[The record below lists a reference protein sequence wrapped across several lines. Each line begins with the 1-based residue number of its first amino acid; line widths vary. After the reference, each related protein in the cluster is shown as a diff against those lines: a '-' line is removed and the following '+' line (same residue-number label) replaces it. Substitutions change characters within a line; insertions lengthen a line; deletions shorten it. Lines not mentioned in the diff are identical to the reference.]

1 MSTPLTLTDTNFPT
15 LIGQHEGVAIV
26 DVWASWCAPCVRLA
40 PTIDALAAQYAGRV
54 RVGKLELDAN
64 PGTAGDF
71 DVRSIPTVLVFNDG
85 KLVDRI
91 VGALPA
97 AHYVDRLERELHPR
111 PAA

>member
-1 MSTPLTLTDTNFPT
+1 MSTPITLTDATFPSM
-15 LIGQHEGVAIV
+15 IERHAGVAIV

-40 PTIDALAAQYAGRV
+40 PTIDALAVQYAGRV

-64 PGTAGDF
+64 PGIAEHF

-85 KLVDRI
+85 KLVDRL

-97 AHYVDRLERELHPR
+97 AHYVDRLDRQLHPT